1 MVLAGLA
8 AEGETIVSRIYHL
21 DRGYAR
27 MEESLNLLGAK
38 IERFR
43 PEADEAKRIENA
55 MSGAE

>member
-1 MVLAGLA
+1 
-8 AEGETIVSRIYHL
+8 
-21 DRGYAR
+21 